1 MRILIGKRESLGI
14 VWPRN
19 RCYLFFS
26 FFLWDPS
33 HLACYY
39 FVTFLSKK
47 FIFSF
52 FLFFIFLEWLLD
64 FKLFVFIF

>member
-33 HLACYY
+33 HLAPLLFFCY
-39 FVTFLSKK
+39 
-47 FIFSF
+47 FSF
-52 FLFFIFLEWLLD
+52 QEVCFFLLFFFYLFFNFLEWVLD
-64 FKLFVFIF
+64 F